1 MWYNWSVAWPEK
13 GLELLKISHSGLE
26 MKSSL
31 GPTASLSKLLWVVWG
46 RRSCLEVL
54 KIGPKF
60 RWHFNWKL
68 WNWQYQCP
76 WAIAHE
82 LMSAALRCTR
92 SWCTQRSEG
101 HWMPYWW
108 HQTARDRNFILGTNP
123 SGHQAFLHYVY
134 LSKSHSE
141 ISSKFWASLSA
152 EEEVKSVG
160 ILNASEEKGQFLVP
174 YIWREVLFFE

>member
-1 MWYNWSVAWPEK
+1 MAWPEK
-13 GLELLKISHSGLE
+13 GLKLPKISYFGLE
-26 MKSSL
+26 MKSHPWAPL
-31 GPTASLSKLLWVVWG
+31 PVFLNYCGLYEAEG
-46 RRSCLEVL
+46 RSCLEVL

-68 WNWQYQCP
+68 WNRQYQCS
-76 WAIAHE
+76 WAVAHE

-101 HWMPYWW
+101 HWMPDWW
-108 HQTARDRNFILGTNP
+108 HQTVRDRNFILGTNP
-123 SGHQAFLHYVY
+123 TGHQAFLHYVC
-134 LSKSHSE
+134 LSKSCSE

-160 ILNASEEKGQFLVP
+160 ILNTSEEKGLFLFP
-174 YIWREVLFFE
+174 YTWREVLFFE